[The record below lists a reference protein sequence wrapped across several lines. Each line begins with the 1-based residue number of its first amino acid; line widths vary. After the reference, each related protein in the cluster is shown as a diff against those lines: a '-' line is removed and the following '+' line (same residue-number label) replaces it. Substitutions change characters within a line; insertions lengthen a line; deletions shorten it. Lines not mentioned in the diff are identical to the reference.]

1 MNADR
6 AVYLLDEQ
14 AVNGKTWEV
23 PELIMRKRYGVICY
37 KLINVR
43 MSVEEGKA
51 NREEVC
57 VKEIVC
63 SLVKIS
69 MYS

>member
-1 MNADR
+1 
-6 AVYLLDEQ
+6 
-14 AVNGKTWEV
+14 
-23 PELIMRKRYGVICY
+23 MRKRYGVICY

-51 NREEVC
+51 NREVVC